1 MQTYM
6 TIPKKVEAIQF
17 NGTNFNKIQEFTNN
31 QISKIEKNKDIT
43 ANYIYFF
50 NGDIVGYKGYVI
62 KYKNEISTLSEKE
75 FANTYFLL
83 DSEEI

>member
-17 NGTNFNKIQEFTNN
+17 NGTNFDEIQEFTNN
-31 QISKIEKNKDIT
+31 QISKIEKNKDVT
-43 ANYIYFF
+43 TNYIYFF
-50 NGDIVGYKGYVI
+50 NGSVVGYKGYVI
-62 KYKNEISTLSEKE
+62 KCKNEILTLSEKE